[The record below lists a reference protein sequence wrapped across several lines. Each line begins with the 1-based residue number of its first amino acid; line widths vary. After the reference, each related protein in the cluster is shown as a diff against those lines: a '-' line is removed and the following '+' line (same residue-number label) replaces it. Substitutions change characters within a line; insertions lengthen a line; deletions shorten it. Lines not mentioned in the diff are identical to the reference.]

1 MNSTYRGFSTIGAE
15 FTSTKVTDTDL
26 IKRDLL
32 NHFAIRKGEK
42 LMNGSFG
49 TSLQDLLL
57 EPLTEETK
65 QIVIQEVNTVIEN
78 DPRVVAENILLDEYE
93 AGLQIELTVRYATT
107 NEVETM
113 QINFARPAEANL

>member
-93 AGLQIELTVRYATT
+93 AGLQIELTVRYAVT